1 MKSVLITGATSFLGL
16 QIISQIQSQNIE
28 PHIIVRP
35 SSDLS
40 RIPNLEGVQCHTYD
54 GSVNSLVTALQVAKA
69 DVCIN
74 LAGAYVR
81 EHSSSDIDSLID
93 SNFRFGGHLLEAMKE
108 SRTDYL
114 VNAGSTFQYFHS
126 DHSAPLNL
134 YAAIKQSFFNLIS
147 YYAESSDLAYV
158 NIILP
163 DVYGPSDWRLKIMKR
178 LVEANLK
185 ETPLELVDRK
195 TILGLVHVADAA
207 EAFIYSARQLMK
219 KKNTFAGKCFGVDIG
234 HRFRLDEIV
243 QAVERCC
250 EQHSIVNWGTYATP
264 ERHVKVPWEGPT
276 VPGWKPKITLE
287 NGINQLVEEVRRG
300 QL

>member
-1 MKSVLITGATSFLGL
+1 MDSVLITGATSFLGL
-16 QIISQIQSQNIE
+16 QMISQIQSQNIE
-28 PHIIVRP
+28 LHVIVRP

-40 RIPNLEGVQCHTYD
+40 RVPNLEEIQCHIYD

-81 EHSSSDIDSLID
+81 EHSSDDIDSLID
-93 SNFRFGGHLLEAMKE
+93 SNFRFGGHLLEAIKE
-108 SRTDYL
+108 SCTDCL
-114 VNAGSTFQYFHS
+114 VNAGSTFQYYHS
-126 DHSAPLNL
+126 DSYAPLNL
-134 YAAIKQSFFNLIS
+134 YAAIKQSFFNLVS
-147 YYAESSDLAYV
+147 YYAESFDLAYV

-163 DVYGPSDWRLKIMKR
+163 DVYGPSDWRLKIMNR

-185 ETPLELVDRK
+185 EVSLELVDRE

-207 EAFIYSARQLMK
+207 EVFIHCARQLIN
-219 KKNTFAGKCFGVDIG
+219 KKNTFVGKSFGVDIG

-250 EQHSIVNWGTYATP
+250 EKHSMINWGTYATP
-264 ERHVKVPWEGPT
+264 ERHVKIPWEGPA
-276 VPGWKPKITLE
+276 VPGWKPKISLE
-287 NGINQLVEEVRRG
+287 NGIHQLVEEVRRG
-300 QL
+300 QF